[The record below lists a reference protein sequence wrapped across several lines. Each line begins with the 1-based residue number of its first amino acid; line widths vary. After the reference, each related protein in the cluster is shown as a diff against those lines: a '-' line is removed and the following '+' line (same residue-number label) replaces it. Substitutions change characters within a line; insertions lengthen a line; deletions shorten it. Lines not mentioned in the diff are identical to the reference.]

1 AAAAAPETNQEDEAQ
16 EESASNVLRRLS
28 SPIFGAAGF
37 NSDSEDNDH
46 SDGDFNNTN
55 ESRGDGDGSDDEE
68 ETERKEGAAEVVQRW
83 WRECRRASK
92 RTRAVVAARP
102 AFVRIQQLFDKL
114 DAGQMS
120 FERTGL
126 ALQNPDIQRA
136 VTKALSAVPRDDA
149 LLAMPK
155 ASRQAYAY
163 AHISTRAVLS
173 SLMIV
178 YHPGEVLT
186 AEGDDD
192 ESGGGEPTP
201 VEGVAAKKKLDPVA
215 AALRNAS
222 ALLLASIKAVTA
234 ALGPVVSGEK
244 GARKDAQRVAAQV
257 VQPYAR
263 AYAMRLAAVAQGDE
277 RVAEMVKGQLGQYR
291 GGGYRLPDGR
301 LGRLLGNEQLA
312 HEILVNPDFQIPAI
326 EEDDPRNST
335 ASSSSSSPEEELA
348 RRFKDVMR
356 RIFWDRFTQSLLPPP
371 DPIPATAT
379 AASSA
384 DAPVGAASSTATA
397 AAGGEEGAEAVV
409 HVTGLPPLRAGS
421 KVHTRYGSERGS
433 YYAATV
439 VAVSSSPDAAS
450 GVGDGQVGGG
460 GGGGGVSVDVRY
472 DEDGMV
478 ERGVP
483 VSRLKK
489 RDDPPDFGP
498 LLALLGEVREELVS
512 LTPNNSV
519 LVGEVRAVLSQER
532 LAEML
537 RDKTLD
543 ARQVQRLVGFIAG
556 RILNLQAPVRS
567 DGARAWLKARKRARM
582 EAAIASGDPLA
593 IIPLLPRVFE
603 FVFAQMEE
611 IKRDTANAHIRLI
624 APYLARHG
632 APYERA
638 KFEARLS
645 SGDVSLERTKAWL
658 SSAAQG
664 FLGGDAGEGGTG
676 DEGERARRAKGL
688 RDGREELHKAVLQ
701 EAFIGLLRSTV
712 RLDRPD
718 AAAAAAAAGG
728 VLPETL
734 AGDGGRLAAA
744 RDDVDRVTLVATLC
758 VLVRQVLAR
767 LRIGCPAPAMAA
779 LQ

>member
-1 AAAAAPETNQEDEAQ
+1 TLAVRVGVVRFCRKYFAVSLAAWKD
-16 EESASNVLRRLS
+16 
-28 SPIFGAAGF
+28 
-37 NSDSEDNDH
+37 
-46 SDGDFNNTN
+46 
-55 ESRGDGDGSDDEE
+55 
-68 ETERKEGAAEVVQRW
+68 
-83 WRECRRASK
+83 
-92 RTRAVVAARP
+92 
-102 AFVRIQQLFDKL
+102 
-114 DAGQMS
+114 
-120 FERTGL
+120 
-126 ALQNPDIQRA
+126 
-136 VTKALSAVPRDDA
+136 
-149 LLAMPK
+149 
-155 ASRQAYAY
+155 
-163 AHISTRAVLS
+163 
-173 SLMIV
+173 
-178 YHPGEVLT
+178 
-186 AEGDDD
+186 
-192 ESGGGEPTP
+192 
-201 VEGVAAKKKLDPVA
+201 
-215 AALRNAS
+215 
-222 ALLLASIKAVTA
+222 
-234 ALGPVVSGEK
+234 
-244 GARKDAQRVAAQV
+244 KDAQRVAAQV

-277 RVAEMVKGQLGQYR
+277 RVAEMVQGQLGQYNA
-291 GGGYRLPDGR
+291 GSGDYRLPDGR

-371 DPIPATAT
+371 DPTPPAAA

-384 DAPVGAASSTATA
+384 DVPAGAASNTATA
-397 AAGGEEGAEAVV
+397 VGGEGGAETVV

-421 KVHTRYGSERGS
+421 KVHVRYGSERGS

-439 VAVSSSPDAAS
+439 VAVSSSSDAAS

-460 GGGGGVSVDVRY
+460 GGGVFVDVRY

-567 DGARAWLKARKRARM
+567 DGARAWLKGFDANM

-638 KFEARLS
+638 KFE
-645 SGDVSLERTKAWL
+645 V
-658 SSAAQG
+658 
-664 FLGGDAGEGGTG
+664 
-676 DEGERARRAKGL
+676 RA
-688 RDGREELHKAVLQ
+688 
-701 EAFIGLLRSTV
+701 S
-712 RLDRPD
+712 
-718 AAAAAAAAGG
+718 
-728 VLPETL
+728 
-734 AGDGGRLAAA
+734 
-744 RDDVDRVTLVATLC
+744 
-758 VLVRQVLAR
+758 
-767 LRIGCPAPAMAA
+767 
-779 LQ
+779 